1 MEENKVTGFQ
11 LASESQEDIVS
22 WGDSSK
28 PATSWQT
35 FDGFIKGISLYIEDT
50 STGIRNIVGQG
61 FKLGDPC

>member
-11 LASESQEDIVS
+11 LASENQENIVS

-28 PATSWQT
+28 PATGWRT
-35 FDGFIKGISLYIEDT
+35 FDGFIKGISFYIEDT
-50 STGIRNIVGQG
+50 STGVRNIVGQG